1 MFTFLSDVPAHD
13 PHGYETPD
21 DAAAFVARGADD
33 AATNDAF
40 VIETAEI
47 AAGVIVRQKGGY
59 RFFASSERF
68 QLLDGSVF
76 KSPKAAQ
83 DAAELMQRA
92 AARDLASRRRSATDG
107 FLHDLPW
114 S

>member
-1 MFTFLSDVPAHD
+1 MLTILSDVPAHD
-13 PHGYETPD
+13 PHSYETPD
-21 DAAAFVARGADD
+21 DPAAFVARGVDD
-33 AATNDAF
+33 TQANDAF

-92 AARDLASRRRSATDG
+92 AARDLASRRRSEAAS